1 MALNCTTQKKLEFF
15 FQTQPLNDK
24 PITLGKFLL
33 WNQQIDDGGK
43 NIKMQ
48 FYLCNSHKIGT
59 NYSQIIKLTK
69 FVEKTDYN
77 LNYKFFCVLIKFA
90 EFIKIQLKSHSTTHK
105 QF

>member
-1 MALNCTTQKKLEFF
+1 MALNCTTQKNGKK

-48 FYLCNSHKIGT
+48 YILSI
-59 NYSQIIKLTK
+59 
-69 FVEKTDYN
+69 
-77 LNYKFFCVLIKFA
+77 
-90 EFIKIQLKSHSTTHK
+90 
-105 QF
+105 

>member
-1 MALNCTTQKKLEFF
+1 MLFFSFSTCNHKHYAIKTVVFVALNCTTQKKSEFF

-48 FYLCNSHKIGT
+48 YILSM
-59 NYSQIIKLTK
+59 
-69 FVEKTDYN
+69 
-77 LNYKFFCVLIKFA
+77 
-90 EFIKIQLKSHSTTHK
+90 
-105 QF
+105 

>member
-48 FYLCNSHKIGT
+48 YILSM
-59 NYSQIIKLTK
+59 
-69 FVEKTDYN
+69 
-77 LNYKFFCVLIKFA
+77 
-90 EFIKIQLKSHSTTHK
+90 
-105 QF
+105 